1 MQHTRLTASQLS
13 VDYLRWLGDSALN
26 LQKADRSILAYHGCQ
41 KFTLASHVG
50 RDLLTLQKLLTEI
63 RLPVTDTMSMSMDNQ
78 AAINMLMSEKSMAGA
93 KHVNVWMNF
102 ICEFAKKGIV
112 KIEFAESKLIRADL
126 LTKILSA
133 P

>member
-1 MQHTRLTASQLS
+1 MDA
-13 VDYLRWLGDSALN
+13 
-26 LQKADRSILAYHGCQ
+26 

-63 RLPVTDTMSMSMDNQ
+63 RLPVKDTMSMSMDNQ